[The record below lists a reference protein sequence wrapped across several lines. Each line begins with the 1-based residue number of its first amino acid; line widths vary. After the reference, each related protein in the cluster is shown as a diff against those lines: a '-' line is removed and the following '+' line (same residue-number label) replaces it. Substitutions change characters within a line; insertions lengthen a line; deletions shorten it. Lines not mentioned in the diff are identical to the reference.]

1 MLPAAFSPFVEQR
14 PIGVM
19 ARAIVERFF
28 EPEHLDAL
36 FRRTAVEQ
44 YERELLFS
52 SVVDLMQAV
61 VLGVEPSVLAAFRK
75 RRHKITVTDDAV
87 YNKLKGMELGVSA
100 AMVRDSAERAAS
112 VIDELKARRAAWLPG
127 YRIRILD
134 GNHLSATEH
143 RLEPLRDTWAA
154 PLPGKILVVM
164 DPELDLACDVFL
176 TPDGHAQE
184 RSLLN
189 DVLQTVRERDLWIAD
204 RNFCTLKFLFEI
216 ADKSAFFLVRQHG
229 TLQGCLKG
237 RRRFIGDSPTGKVY
251 EQAIELTYEGR
262 TRTLR
267 RITIELL
274 KPTRDGDMVL
284 HLLTDLPEDV
294 SALRCADLYRKRWSI
309 ETLFYEVTQTL
320 QCEIK
325 TLCYPPAALFVF
337 CLALMAANAVAVLK
351 AALRATHGEET
362 ADEMSGYYL
371 ALEIKQ
377 VYAGMM
383 IALPPDEWTFFRTMS
398 VAKFA
403 AKLKEMAAHMDLEMY
418 RKTKRGPK
426 KPPPTMD
433 QYRNGGH
440 VSTYKLLRDKKH

>member
-1 MLPAAFSPFVEQR
+1 MFPAAFMPFVAQC

-52 SVVDLMQAV
+52 SVVELMQAV
-61 VLGVEPSVLAAFRK
+61 VLGAEPSVFAAYRK
-75 RRHKITVTDDAV
+75 RRHKLPVTDDAI
-87 YNKLKGMELGVSA
+87 YGKLKGMELGVSA
-100 AMVRDSAERAAS
+100 AVVRDSAERAAA
-112 VIDELKARRAAWLPG
+112 VIDELQARRAPWLPG

-164 DPELDLACDVFL
+164 DPELDLACAAFL

-184 RSLLN
+184 RSLLD
-189 DVLQTVRERDLWIAD
+189 DVLPMVDAQDLWIAD
-204 RNFCTLKFLFEI
+204 RNFCTLKFLFAI
-216 ADKSAFFLVRQHG
+216 AAKQAFFLIRQHG
-229 TLQGCLKG
+229 TIQGRLKG
-237 RRRFIGDSPTGKVY
+237 RRRFLGDSSTGKVY
-251 EQAIELTYEGR
+251 EQALELTYAGQ

-267 RITIELL
+267 RITIELVQ
-274 KPTRDGDMVL
+274 PTRDGDTVL
-284 HLLTDLPEDV
+284 HLLTNLPADV
-294 SALRCADLYRKRWSI
+294 SALACAELYRKRWSI

-320 QCEIK
+320 ECEIK

-351 AALRATHGEET
+351 AALRATHGTEE
-362 ADEMSGYYL
+362 ADQMSAYYM

-377 VYAGMM
+377 VHQGMM
-383 IALPPDEWTFFRTMS
+383 IALPPEDWAIFRTMS
-398 VAKFA
+398 VAQFVA
-403 AKLKEMAAHMDLEMY
+403 RLKAMAAHMDLGYY
-418 RKTKRGPK
+418 RKSKRGPK
-426 KPPPTMD
+426 KPPPTKD
-433 QYRNGGH
+433 KYQNGSH
-440 VSTYKLLRDKKH
+440 VSTHKLLKAKDT

>member
-1 MLPAAFSPFVEQR
+1 MFPAAFIPFVQKR

-36 FRRTAVEQ
+36 FQRTALEQ
-44 YERELLFS
+44 YERTLLFS
-52 SVVDLMQAV
+52 SVVELMHGV
-61 VLGVEPSVLAAFRK
+61 VLGVEPSVFAAYRK
-75 RRHKITVTDDAV
+75 RRHSLPVNDDSI

-100 AMVRDSAERAAS
+100 ALVSDSAERATL
-112 VIDELKARRAAWLPG
+112 VIDELQARRPAWLPG
-127 YRIRILD
+127 YRIRVLD

-154 PLPGKILVVM
+154 PLPGTILVVM
-164 DPELDLACDVFL
+164 DPELNLASDVFL

-184 RSLLN
+184 RSLLD
-189 DVLQTVRERDLWIAD
+189 DVLQTVREKDLWIAD

-216 ADKSAFFLVRQHG
+216 AAKQAFFLIRQHG
-229 TLQGCLKG
+229 QIKGRLKG
-237 RRRFIGDSPTGKVY
+237 RRRYIGDSSTGKVY
-251 EQAIELTYEGR
+251 EQALELTYAGQ
-262 TRTLR
+262 TRTMR
-267 RITIELL
+267 RITVELRQ
-274 KPTRDGDMVL
+274 PTRDGDMVL
-284 HLLTDLPEDV
+284 HLIANLPEEV
-294 SALRCADLYRKRWSI
+294 SAVQCAELYRKRWSI

-320 QCEIK
+320 ECEIK

-362 ADEMSGYYL
+362 ADEMSAYYM
-371 ALEIKQ
+371 ALEVKQ
-377 VYAGMM
+377 VHEGMM
-383 IALPPDEWTFFRTMS
+383 IALPPEQWAIFRDMS

-403 AKLKEMAAHMDLEMY
+403 ATLKEIADHMDLDLY
-418 RKTKRGPK
+418 RKSKRGPK

-433 QYRNGGH
+433 KYRNGGH
-440 VSTYKLLRDKKH
+440 VSTYKVLRDKKH

>member
-1 MLPAAFSPFVEQR
+1 MFPAAFMPFVQQR

-28 EPEHLDAL
+28 DPEHLDAL

-52 SVVDLMQAV
+52 EVVDLMQSV
-61 VLGVEPSVLAAFRK
+61 VLGVEPSVFAAYRK
-75 RRHKITVTDDAV
+75 RRHQLSVTDDSV

-100 AMVRDSAERAAS
+100 AVVRDSAERAAL
-112 VIDELKARRAAWLPG
+112 VIDELKARRAAWLPS
-127 YRIRILD
+127 YHIRILD

-184 RSLLN
+184 RSLLD

-216 ADKSAFFLVRQHG
+216 IDKSAFFLVRQHG
-229 TLQGCLKG
+229 TLQGRLKG
-237 RRRFIGDSPTGKVY
+237 ERRFIGESSTGKVY
-251 EQAIELTYEGR
+251 EQAIELDYACR

-274 KPTRDGDMVL
+274 KATRDGDMVL
-284 HLLTDLPEDV
+284 HLLTNLPEEV
-294 SALRCADLYRKRWSI
+294 SALQCAELYRKRWSI
-309 ETLFYEVTQTL
+309 ETLFYEVTQTME
-320 QCEIK
+320 CEIK

-351 AALRATHGEET
+351 AALRATHGEEK

-377 VYAGMM
+377 VHEGMM
-383 IALPPDEWTFFRTMS
+383 IALPPDEWTTFRDMS

-403 AKLKEMAAHMDLEMY
+403 AKLKEMAAHMDLGLY
-418 RKTKRGPK
+418 RKSKRGPK

-433 QYRNGGH
+433 KYCNGGH